1 MIKILCWLILTLLS
15 ATGLGAWFLQQ
26 QYDARSADFRILYRE
41 ITVKVSQHDAIIPLL
56 PSGQNAA
63 EVQQIL
69 PQIVQ
74 WRRYDS
80 LEPRRTIVAQSP
92 ARYWLNLPGISL
104 LIDLNILLNSLNEK
118 KTFKHLAIRWDGTT
132 LFEDGT
138 ASTNTWWRWEK
149 TVVSPTQPL
158 LISAGDNPQWH
169 QLPWWL
175 ILSPALFWAVI
186 IYLVNQYRTNK
197 RRRDIADLR
206 TRYGELTRLNT
217 MGELAAG
224 IVHELNQPLTAIMSY
239 NQAAVRLIKKNDPVK
254 IPELLEASVLQIK
267 RIDALLSQFR
277 LKLTS
282 KRAEYQPVDLPSLW
296 LRVCEL
302 LDNEIRAGKVRIS
315 SHFPSDL
322 PALPAPPLW
331 VEQILHNIVSN
342 AIQAQST
349 NVPGSAWIHLQ
360 AVRVNNG
367 IALTLT
373 DGGPGLSSEA
383 LEQVFIPFYT
393 TRTDGVGLGM
403 ALTDTLVQR
412 LNGKIEASN
421 ITGQGAC
428 FRLWFPLRNE
438 EK

>member
-1 MIKILCWLILTLLS
+1 
-15 ATGLGAWFLQQ
+15 
-26 QYDARSADFRILYRE
+26 
-41 ITVKVSQHDAIIPLL
+41 
-56 PSGQNAA
+56 
-63 EVQQIL
+63 
-69 PQIVQ
+69 
-74 WRRYDS
+74 
-80 LEPRRTIVAQSP
+80 
-92 ARYWLNLPGISL
+92 
-104 LIDLNILLNSLNEK
+104 
-118 KTFKHLAIRWDGTT
+118 
-132 LFEDGT
+132 
-138 ASTNTWWRWEK
+138 
-149 TVVSPTQPL
+149 
-158 LISAGDNPQWH
+158 
-169 QLPWWL
+169 
-175 ILSPALFWAVI
+175 
-186 IYLVNQYRTNK
+186 
-197 RRRDIADLR
+197 
-206 TRYGELTRLNT
+206 
-217 MGELAAG
+217 
-224 IVHELNQPLTAIMSY
+224 MSY
-239 NQAAVRLIKKNDPVK
+239 NQAAVRLIKKNDPMR

-282 KRAEYQPVDLPSLW
+282 KRAEYQPVDLSSLW

-302 LDNEIRAGKVRIS
+302 LDNEIGAGKVRVS
-315 SHFPSDL
+315 SHFPPDL

-342 AIQAQST
+342 AIQAQSI

-403 ALTDTLVQR
+403 ALADTLVQR

>member
-1 MIKILCWLILTLLS
+1 MIKNLCWLMLTLLS
-15 ATGLGAWFLQQ
+15 STGLGAWFLQQ

-56 PSGQNAA
+56 PAGQNAA

-80 LEPRRTIVAQSP
+80 LEPRRPIVAQSP

-104 LIDLNILLNSLNEK
+104 LIDLNTLLNSLNEK
-118 KTFKHLAIRWDGTT
+118 KTFKHLAILWDDTT
-132 LFEDGT
+132 LFEEGT
-138 ASTNTWWRWEK
+138 ASANTWWRWEK
-149 TVVSPTQPL
+149 TVASPTQPL
-158 LISAGDNPQWH
+158 RISAGDNPQWH

-206 TRYGELTRLNT
+206 SRYGELTRLNT

-239 NQAAVRLIKKNDPVK
+239 NQAAVRLIKKNDPVR

-315 SHFPSDL
+315 SHFPPDL

-331 VEQILHNIVSN
+331 VEQILHNIASN
-342 AIQAQST
+342 AIQAQGA
-349 NVPGSAWIHLQ
+349 NAPGSAWIHLQ
-360 AVRVNNG
+360 AER
-367 IALTLT
+367 
-373 DGGPGLSSEA
+373 
-383 LEQVFIPFYT
+383 
-393 TRTDGVGLGM
+393 
-403 ALTDTLVQR
+403 
-412 LNGKIEASN
+412 
-421 ITGQGAC
+421 
-428 FRLWFPLRNE
+428 
-438 EK
+438 

>member
-1 MIKILCWLILTLLS
+1 MIKILYWLILTLLS

-80 LEPRRTIVAQSP
+80 LEPRRPIVAQSP

-104 LIDLNILLNSLNEK
+104 LIDLNTLLNSLNEK

-138 ASTNTWWRWEK
+138 ASANTWWRWEK
-149 TVVSPTQPL
+149 TVASPTQPL
-158 LISAGDNPQWH
+158 FISAGDNPQWH

-239 NQAAVRLIKKNDPVK
+239 NQAAVRLIKKT
-254 IPELLEASVLQIK
+254 IP
-267 RIDALLSQFR
+267 
-277 LKLTS
+277 
-282 KRAEYQPVDLPSLW
+282 
-296 LRVCEL
+296 
-302 LDNEIRAGKVRIS
+302 
-315 SHFPSDL
+315 
-322 PALPAPPLW
+322 
-331 VEQILHNIVSN
+331 
-342 AIQAQST
+342 
-349 NVPGSAWIHLQ
+349 
-360 AVRVNNG
+360 
-367 IALTLT
+367 
-373 DGGPGLSSEA
+373 
-383 LEQVFIPFYT
+383 
-393 TRTDGVGLGM
+393 
-403 ALTDTLVQR
+403 
-412 LNGKIEASN
+412 
-421 ITGQGAC
+421 
-428 FRLWFPLRNE
+428 
-438 EK
+438 